1 MRLEVVSGDALIPN
15 PRWLQQDPLC
25 VCVTSVPTALLKSQR
40 FWDVL
45 GWERL
50 LAQPRSEFRWFCFFI
65 FYSQINLTE
74 VRGKKNGFMYFS
86 LTTTRNPQTP
96 DPEETGT
103 H

>member
-45 GWERL
+45 GWEGL
-50 LAQPRSEFRWFCFFI
+50 LAQPRSEFRWFCFFYI
-65 FYSQINLTE
+65 LLTNQSHGSE
-74 VRGKKNGFMYFS
+74 RKKKWIYVF
-86 LTTTRNPQTP
+86 
-96 DPEETGT
+96 
-103 H
+103 